1 MRPKGTSETLNRRR
15 ARALEELEEG
25 KSVSVLAKA
34 YGVGERS
41 VRRWRQE
48 ARQPRK
54 KSERGP
60 GQPPKLSPEQ
70 MKALEKEL
78 ERGAYAHGYVE
89 DYWTLERIG
98 HVIWELYG
106 VRCATSSVWNIMQ
119 RLGWSS
125 QKTQRVAI
133 QRNDDKVKKWK
144 RYVWPRI
151 KKVA

>member
-1 MRPKGTSETLNRRR
+1 MRPKGTSETLNTRR

-106 VRCATSSVWNIMQ
+106 VRRVLCGTLCNAWAGAVRKHSEWPSSAM
-119 RLGWSS
+119 
-125 QKTQRVAI
+125 T
-133 QRNDDKVKKWK
+133 
-144 RYVWPRI
+144 I
-151 KKVA
+151 K